1 MYKLFDLETVNDE
14 VWIPQTGTET
24 TQTNGRKST
33 KSAKKKK
40 AQETELKEELLN
52 DDGDYSENI
61 KPTKSRN
68 TTTKSAAST
77 KKRKADLDNEE
88 GEHQVGEEVIQ
99 VRKTTKRTNAAA
111 LAKRKKLE
119 KEVEAIEAALEIEAE
134 ATSASS
140 SAVAVGDADNNEK
153 QIDVNEEIPNGVPKT
168 VAKRKKPAAQ
178 AKKSVKEPDVSIGVD
193 LPVKVPHEVKATRR
207 SGRNTPGK

>member
-14 VWIPQTGTET
+14 VWIPQSGSET

-33 KSAKKKK
+33 KSVRKKK
-40 AQETELKEELLN
+40 AQEEALKEELLN
-52 DDGDYSENI
+52 DDGDYGEDI

-88 GEHQVGEEVIQ
+88 GEHQVGEEVTQ

-111 LAKRKKLE
+111 LVKRKKLE
-119 KEVEAIEAALEIEAE
+119 KEVEAIEVALEIEAE
-134 ATSASS
+134 AASASS
-140 SAVAVGDADNNEK
+140 SAAVGDADNDEK
-153 QIDVNEEIPNGVPKT
+153 QLDVNEETPNGVPKT
-168 VAKRKKPAAQ
+168 VTKRKKPAAR
-178 AKKSVKEPDVSIGVD
+178 AKKGMKEPDVSIGVD

-207 SGRNTPGK
+207 SERNTPGK